1 MRQGNPDSSDAALP
15 VAASTDP
22 VRLAWAGLISLAAAM
37 GVGRFVYTPIL
48 PPMAE
53 ALHLS
58 QAQAGWIAS
67 ANFAGYLAGAMLA
80 AGALP
85 GSARAWLMAGLVASA
100 VSTAVMGL
108 TTALTMFALIRFVG
122 GVASALVLVCGSTVV
137 LEQLGA
143 AGRSDLIGRHFAG
156 VGVGIAA
163 SAILVSTLEAAGAGW
178 HDLWLASGAVS
189 LLAILAVAM
198 LLPAAPPQTAS
209 APAAVGPATLRA
221 RRRLSLLFWAYGLVG
236 FGYVIT
242 ATFLVA
248 IVRGSAAARTVEPVV
263 WVVVGL
269 AAVPSVAA
277 WMRIGRKIGLAEAFA
292 LGSVI
297 EALGVVDSVFFP
309 TIEGALVA
317 AALLGVTFIGLTAL
331 GLTAVREGSTDPRRA
346 LGWMTAAFG
355 IGQIIGPAFAG
366 YVSHLTGDFVA
377 ASLCAAVALLIA
389 ALLAAASR
397 RAHASSAIDD

>member
-1 MRQGNPDSSDAALP
+1 MRQGDHDSSDAALP
-15 VAASTDP
+15 VASFADP
-22 VRLAWAGLISLAAAM
+22 VRLAWAGLISMAAAM

-58 QAQAGWIAS
+58 PAQAGWIAS

-85 GSARAWLMAGLVASA
+85 GSARAWLMTGLVASA
-100 VSTAVMGL
+100 VSTAAMGL
-108 TTALTMFALIRFVG
+108 TSALTMFALIRFAG
-122 GVASALVLVCGSTVV
+122 GIASALVLVYGSTVV
-137 LEQLGA
+137 LERLGA
-143 AGRSDLIGRHFAG
+143 AGRSDLAARHFAG

-163 SAILVSTLEAAGAGW
+163 SAILVSALEAAGADW
-178 HDLWLASGAVS
+178 RDLWLASGAVS

-198 LLPAAPPQTAS
+198 LLPAAPRQAAA
-209 APAAVGPATLRA
+209 APAAIGRATPRA
-221 RRRLSLLFWAYGLVG
+221 RRLSLLFWAYGLVG
-236 FGYVIT
+236 LGYVIT
-242 ATFLVA
+242 ATFLVT

-292 LGSVI
+292 LASAI
-297 EALGVVDSVFFP
+297 EALGVIDSVLFP
-309 TIEGALVA
+309 TIAGALVA

-331 GLTAVREGSTDPRRA
+331 GLTAVREGAADPRRA

-377 ASLCAAVALLIA
+377 ASLCAAAALLIA

-397 RAHASSAIDD
+397 RAPASSAIED

>member
-15 VAASTDP
+15 VGSSADP
-22 VRLAWAGLISLAAAM
+22 VRLAWAGLIGLAAAM

-58 QAQAGWIAS
+58 PAEAGWIAS

-100 VSTAVMGL
+100 VSTAAMGL
-108 TTALTMFALIRFVG
+108 ASALTMFALIRFVG
-122 GVASALVLVCGSTVV
+122 GIASALVLVYGSTVV
-137 LEQLGA
+137 LEQLST
-143 AGRSDLIGRHFAG
+143 AGRSDLTARHFAG
-156 VGVGIAA
+156 IGVGIAA
-163 SAILVSTLEAAGAGW
+163 SAILVSALEAAGAGW
-178 HDLWLASGAVS
+178 RDLWFASGAVS

-198 LLPAAPPQTAS
+198 LLPAAPRQAAA
-209 APAAVGPATLRA
+209 APAAIGPATPRA
-221 RRRLSLLFWAYGLVG
+221 RRLSLLFWAYGLVG

-292 LGSVI
+292 LASAI
-297 EALGVVDSVFFP
+297 EALGVIDSVLFP

-331 GLTAVREGSTDPRRA
+331 GLTAVREGSADPRRA

-377 ASLCAAVALLIA
+377 ASLCAAAALLIA
-389 ALLAAASR
+389 AVLAAASR
-397 RAHASSAIDD
+397 RAPASGAIED

>member
-1 MRQGNPDSSDAALP
+1 MRQGNPDSSDTALP
-15 VAASTDP
+15 VASSADP
-22 VRLAWAGLISLAAAM
+22 ARLAWAGVIGLAAAM
-37 GVGRFVYTPIL
+37 GIGRFVYTPIL

-80 AGALP
+80 AGPLP
-85 GSARAWLMAGLVASA
+85 GSPRVWFMAGLIASA
-100 VSTAVMGL
+100 LSTAAMGL
-108 TTALTMFALIRFVG
+108 TTSVPMFALIRFLG
-122 GVASALVLVCGSTVV
+122 GVASALVMVCGSTVV
-137 LEQLGA
+137 LEQLSA
-143 AGRSDLIGRHFAG
+143 AGRPDLEGQHFAG
-156 VGVGIAA
+156 VGAGIAA
-163 SAILVSTLEAAGAGW
+163 SAILVSALEAAGAGW
-178 HDLWLASGAVS
+178 RDLWFASGALS
-189 LLAILAVAM
+189 LFAILAVVM
-198 LLPAAPPQTAS
+198 LLPAAPPHG
-209 APAAVGPATLRA
+209 PAAPPAIRPATTRVP
-221 RRRLSLLFWAYGLVG
+221 RLSLLFWAYGLVG

-248 IVRGSAAARTVEPVV
+248 IVRGSAAARAAEPVV

-269 AAVPSVAA
+269 TAVPSVAA

-292 LGSVI
+292 LASVI
-297 EALGVVDSVFFP
+297 EALGVIDSVLFP

-355 IGQIIGPAFAG
+355 IGQIVGPAFAG
-366 YVSHLTGDFVA
+366 YVSHLTGNFVA
-377 ASLCAAVALLIA
+377 ASLCAAAGLVIA

-397 RAHASSAIDD
+397 RGEAAAAIDN